1 MVKKCEKIWIIQIFF
16 LYLFIKLGNFKSLG
30 NPIVDLVNKTTLQL
44 MKLSEF
50 QVNRK
55 LTNINEVVALKQL

>member
-1 MVKKCEKIWIIQIFF
+1 MVKKCEKIWIIQIFL
-16 LYLFIKLGNFKSLG
+16 LYLFTKLGNFKSLG

-55 LTNINEVVALKQL
+55 LNNINEVVALKQL

>member
-1 MVKKCEKIWIIQIFF
+1 LKETIQT
-16 LYLFIKLGNFKSLG
+16 LG

-55 LTNINEVVALKQL
+55 LNNINEVVALKQL